1 MKRTSAS
8 DSLRPGQ
15 LNRLIDKIKDCP
27 IEHNQTTKEEEMN
40 RNWKVVVDVHDCP
53 FYHYACGE
61 HHCVQFGGPQY
72 CNEADCPIK
81 PKKGETIETIQRKQK
96 QSSL

>member
-1 MKRTSAS
+1 MKRTSAC

-40 RNWKVVVDVHDCP
+40 RNWKVVVKFHDCP
-53 FYHYACGE
+53 NYYYANGE
-61 HHCVQFGGPQY
+61 RYCAHKDGPQY

-81 PKKGETIETIQRKQK
+81 PKKGENYD
-96 QSSL
+96 